1 MIKGLVF
8 EWKTKFGEYRLFC
21 GDDKPE
27 TFALDKYA
35 VKKKGPNDKGWKV
48 LDLTSGLSAID
59 AEAVLYGIAA
69 AKAS

>member
-27 TFALDKYA
+27 TFALDKYT
-35 VKKKGPNDKGWKV
+35 VKKKATGATGWKV
-48 LDLTSGLSAID
+48 LDLTSGLSVID